1 MLSNTGLDIYIYT
14 YVMCNSL
21 QDVNASSYTPSL
33 TLPRVEGRL
42 GLLFSLSLFSGRVVE
57 LNKHIYVAKI
67 CGLLNIF
74 KSTVCLVLQSLTST
88 SGLNM
93 LPNGANP
100 NCLRGTRPQI
110 SASLHRSTATDSQ
123 LSTDW
128 WPTAELPRVYPYIY
142 DLADLS
148 KLWVS
153 ITHIL
158 QCKVNALKL

>member
-1 MLSNTGLDIYIYT
+1 
-14 YVMCNSL
+14 MCNSL

-42 GLLFSLSLFSGRVVE
+42 GLLFSWSLFSGRVVE

-110 SASLHRSTATDSQ
+110 SASLHRSTATDFQ
-123 LSTDW
+123 LWTADW
-128 WPTAELPRVYPYIY
+128 RTCVPLYIY

-148 KLWVS
+148 NSGCQSPTSCSVS
-153 ITHIL
+153 HCTQIINISRSL
-158 QCKVNALKL
+158 GACKSPRF

>member
-1 MLSNTGLDIYIYT
+1 
-14 YVMCNSL
+14 MCNSL

-33 TLPRVEGRL
+33 TLLRVEGRL
-42 GLLFSLSLFSGRVVE
+42 GLFFSWSLLSGRVVE
-57 LNKHIYVAKI
+57 SNKHIYMAKI
-67 CGLLNIF
+67 CCLLNIF

-110 SASLHRSTATDSQ
+110 SASLHRSAATDFQ
-123 LSTDW
+123 LWTELTTD
-128 WPTAELPRVYPYIY
+128 ARASSYIY

-153 ITHIL
+153 ITYFL
-158 QCKVNALKL
+158 QCKVTALKL

>member
-1 MLSNTGLDIYIYT
+1 
-14 YVMCNSL
+14 MCNSL

-42 GLLFSLSLFSGRVVE
+42 GLLFSGSLFSGRVVE

-123 LSTDW
+123 LWTDYQPW
-128 WPTAELPRVYPYIY
+128 ELPRVYPYIY

-153 ITHIL
+153 ITYFL
-158 QCKVNALKL
+158 QWKVTALKL

>member
-1 MLSNTGLDIYIYT
+1 
-14 YVMCNSL
+14 MCNSL

-42 GLLFSLSLFSGRVVE
+42 GLLFSWSLFSGRVVE

-110 SASLHRSTATDSQ
+110 SASLHRSTATDFQ
-123 LSTDW
+123 LWTDDQLLNSHVSTLISMTWLTFLDSRCQS
-128 WPTAELPRVYPYIY
+128 PTSCSVSHCTQIINISGFWVHVNLP
-142 DLADLS
+142 AS
-148 KLWVS
+148 S
-153 ITHIL
+153 
-158 QCKVNALKL
+158 